1 VVTLTKPKLIGT
13 VSCDSGRISVLDPC
27 HLEVSDSGSVS
38 LPAWN
43 LHTSFKTELGDG
55 EFCVYAQRDRQGR
68 LRRIVIE
75 LE

>member
-1 VVTLTKPKLIGT
+1 MVTLTKPELIGT
-13 VSCDSGRISVLDPC
+13 VSCDSGCVSVLDTC
-27 HLEVSDSGSVS
+27 HLEASEGSVR

-43 LHTSFKTELGDG
+43 LYTNVDTELGDG